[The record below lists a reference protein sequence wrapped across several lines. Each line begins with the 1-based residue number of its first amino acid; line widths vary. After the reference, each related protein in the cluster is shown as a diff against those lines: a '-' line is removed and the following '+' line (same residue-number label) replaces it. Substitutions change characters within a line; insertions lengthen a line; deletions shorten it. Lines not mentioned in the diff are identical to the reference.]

1 LLTDTVPPV
10 PAGERALPS
19 AGLRA
24 RAGIL
29 FADFN
34 HVEALTG
41 SHDTIADNSG
51 SGLAAL
57 GGGTAS
63 LTASVV
69 TGNSPNCAEI
79 DLRGT
84 YNLEGE
90 ATSCNPKPA
99 YDDIVGNPLLGGLQD
114 NGGPTQT
121 QALPAL
127 SPARDAVPAST
138 RLCANPDQ
146 RGVARQYLYATA
158 CDMGAYQ
165 YVTGPPVASLAPTPA
180 QGLSFGTHLDGSA
193 ATAQS
198 VSVSNTGDRPL
209 GIAKATVTG
218 TGFKL
223 ASTTCQSLGAT
234 VPLPAGAGCTVAVS
248 FARPRPAPT
257 AAR

>member
-1 LLTDTVPPV
+1 
-10 PAGERALPS
+10 
-19 AGLRA
+19 
-24 RAGIL
+24 
-29 FADFN
+29 
-34 HVEALTG
+34 
-41 SHDTIADNSG
+41 
-51 SGLAAL
+51 
-57 GGGTAS
+57 
-63 LTASVV
+63 VV

-114 NGGPTQT
+114 NGGPTRT

-127 SPARDAVPAST
+127 SPAHDAVPAST
-138 RLCANPDQ
+138 GLCANRDQ

-165 YVTGPPVASLAPTPA
+165 YVTGPPAASPTPA

-193 ATAQS
+193 STTQT

-218 TGFKL
+218 TGFKQL
-223 ASTTCQSLGAT
+223 W
-234 VPLPAGAGCTVAVS
+234 
-248 FARPRPAPT
+248 ARERWGW
-257 AAR
+257 